1 MAGGYWYNF
10 DDILRNEIEKQ
21 KFCSWFWS
29 GTNGNTLIQALN
41 SNNSESSGS
50 KIRRLNGWWPHI
62 YCVVLNDD
70 AIPGLG
76 PGPGPFG
83 LVQWRY
89 CKVGLTEVDT
99 TTNTRNRMETV
110 QNEITRKID
119 SPAGIIF
126 VLPVRDFDSR
136 PNSVIEEGVR
146 EHIGWPVNKELVR
159 TIGLPF
165 LTEWVITT
173 QPYIDY
179 IFNIIKQNAETLGR
193 LIDTGFLLGIPRF
206 NPPGN
211 LPSDLM
217 MHNGEVVPQPLQPI
231 RTLSRTQIL
240 Q

>member
-10 DDILRNEIEKQ
+10 DDILSNEIEKQ

-50 KIRRLNGWWPHI
+50 KIRRLNGWWPYI
-62 YCVVLNDD
+62 YCVVLNHDD
-70 AIPGLG
+70 IPGLG

-99 TTNTRNRMETV
+99 RSGTRNRMEV
-110 QNEITRKID
+110 VKNEIQKQTGKE
-119 SPAGIIF
+119 AGIFF

-136 PNSVIEEGVR
+136 PNSVIEKGVR
-146 EHIGWPVNKELVR
+146 EHIGLPVNKELVR
-159 TIGLPF
+159 TIRLPF

-173 QPYIDY
+173 QPYINH
-179 IFNIIKQNAETLGR
+179 IGAIKENAKRAGGL
-193 LIDTGFLLGIPRF
+193 DTDFIRGIPKF
-206 NPPGN
+206 LPPGN
-211 LPSDLM
+211 LPPGLM
-217 MHNGEVVPQPLQPI
+217 MHNGEVLPQTLQ
-231 RTLSRTQIL
+231 LL
-240 Q
+240 YGH